1 MKSAKYAAVGLMA
14 VALAIGL
21 LGTYRHVFAQEE
33 SRQGNPP
40 GAVLASPAE
49 TSSDPA
55 TNQVLLRNYLVH
67 GTRSGTSFPAE
78 YIAVDPVKTVEC
90 PGPAGTCTIAAEMW
104 VQTGNS
110 TTASNNYVV
119 CLYVDGVSVYVS
131 DRTNGCHYTAN
142 TPADGTFVEGS
153 ELNQLSG
160 VKVGNHTVQT
170 FLYTENGAR
179 VYNYNIAYHVYKP

>member
-14 VALAIGL
+14 VVLAIAL
-21 LGTYRHVFAQEE
+21 VGTYRHVFAQEE
-33 SRQGNPP
+33 SRPGNLPST
-40 GAVLASPAE
+40 VLASPAE

-55 TNQVLLRNYLVH
+55 TNQVLQRNYLVH

-78 YIAVDPVKTVEC
+78 YTAVDPLKTVEC
-90 PGPAGTCTIAAEMW
+90 PGTAGTCTIAAEIW
-104 VQTGNS
+104 VQTGLS
-110 TTASNNYVV
+110 TTESNNYVV
-119 CLYVDGVSVYVS
+119 CLYVDGVSVYES
-131 DRTNGCHYTAN
+131 DHTNGCHYTAD

-153 ELNQLSG
+153 GLNQLSG

-170 FLYTENGAR
+170 FLYTENGTH